1 MTYTIDFF
9 IGVIIAVVCPALLA
23 YLLIWYIYCMVTSL
37 QIYLNQRKQVHNEEV
52 NASKRGGHQIN
63 GDGSF
68 A

>member
-1 MTYTIDFF
+1 MTYTVDFF
-9 IGVIIAVVCPALLA
+9 IGVMIAVVCPALLV

-37 QIYLNQRKQVHNEEV
+37 QIYLNRKKQVHDEEV
-52 NASKRGGHQIN
+52 ASKRVGHQIN